1 MSQATV
7 KMPLAEAKAL
17 AEELLIIL
25 KEKGISK
32 VEITGSVLREEKY
45 IGDIDI
51 ICNGQIE
58 EVAKQLGPIQS
69 GNIEGSQ
76 RVILTYKG
84 KLVNLFRTTEEEWG
98 AMRFYLTGPKN
109 YVIAYRLRAKKMNFK
124 LNQHGLFDATGKC
137 VASRTEEEIY
147 KALDKTWKPP
157 QMRGKK

>member
-17 AEELLIIL
+17 AEELLIVL

-98 AMRFYLTGPKN
+98 AMQMYLTGPKGST
-109 YVIAYRLRAKKMNFK
+109 IGMRMKARKKGLL
-124 LNQHGLFDATGKC
+124 LNQHGLFDGNGTKIAGE
-137 VASRTEEEIY
+137 TEEGIF
-147 KALDKTWKPP
+147 KALDHIMKPP
-157 QMRGKK
+157 NLRGK

>member
-1 MSQATV
+1 MSQATT

-17 AEELLIIL
+17 AEELLIVL

-32 VEITGSVLREEKY
+32 AEITGSVLREEKY

-58 EVAKQLGPIQS
+58 EVARTLGPIQS

-98 AMRFYLTGPKN
+98 AAKAFLTGPKGS
-109 YVIAYRLRAKKMNFK
+109 VIGLRMKAKKQGFK
-124 LNQHGLFDATGKC
+124 LNQHGLFDGNGAKIAGE
-137 VASRTEEEIY
+137 TEEGIF
-147 KALDKTWKPP
+147 KALNYTMKPP
-157 QMRGKK
+157 HLRGK

>member
-17 AEELLIIL
+17 AEELLTVL

-32 VEITGSVLREEKY
+32 AEITGSVLREEKY

-51 ICNGQIE
+51 ICDGQIE
-58 EVAKQLGPIQS
+58 EIAKTLGPIQS

-98 AMRFYLTGPKN
+98 AMRFYLTGPTG
-109 YVIAYRLRAKKMNFK
+109 YTIAYRMRAKKMGML
-124 LNQHGLFDATGKC
+124 LNQHGLFKGDKL

-157 QMRGKK
+157 QIRGKK